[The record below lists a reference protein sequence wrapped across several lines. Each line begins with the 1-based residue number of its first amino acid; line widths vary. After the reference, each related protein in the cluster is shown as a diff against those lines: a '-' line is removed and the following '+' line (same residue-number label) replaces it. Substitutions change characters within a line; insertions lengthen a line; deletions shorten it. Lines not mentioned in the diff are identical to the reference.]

1 MKKSI
6 GRLIVKLNSEILE
19 FLPEQKKV
27 TNEVQLSSK
36 GVVIR
41 DSIKVK
47 KDALEEALSGLE
59 ARRDY
64 IIQESL
70 EKFVKMIKC
79 NITTAQ
85 KLLETET
92 DSVDVNEMEI
102 TNAKEE
108 AYKTVDEVLKNEDLA
123 EVEMR
128 KLTST
133 LANLAQDDFDKDNSE
148 NKDEENVKRELTAIG
163 SYQAERFQ
171 KMDKE
176 IKEKMKFYKDE
187 LLSKWIQQKE
197 ILDYQALKEI
207 RSEFEV
213 THKKLRFMV
222 NEWERRKYSDILSDY
237 LVDLIDIMFD
247 DYMVEFRKMDE
258 EKRTEAAVLRKKNIE
273 LEDYKREK
281 KRAIPS
287 WPKSL
292 TYTKFKP
299 DLLSW
304 DKEHHLSTGSVK
316 FGLLAEMLKTQGR
329 ITVYEQIQTRL
340 GKSRNDS
347 NIIPQVVTLL
357 DAINEETVY
366 NKLCSA
372 WDDFA
377 NLKKTKDESLNN
389 FFSRFETLQYSMNLA
404 DDAFVEQEPLEKG
417 KEFTYYEEREKMLSR
432 KVELNDKLKAVQLL
446 KALGVDENH
455 KRDILAKVNFNRE
468 PKQVYEDTKTAIRD
482 ICGETSRELE
492 KDLEKPDEV
501 NIVKPWQERKA
512 DFSGPRPHFSRS
524 RSRDDWRRNRSQE
537 RRPRSYSRDFDRS
550 RERSDSRGRS
560 RRRSVA
566 FQDKRRVPVEKV
578 RPDYHGEVN
587 AEESYVEPDD
597 DEDRFAAEETP
608 VVELAKDLDLAEEN
622 TNLKKKMKDLE
633 VKIDK
638 LELKETEPNKETD
651 EQVTKVLET
660 RLEKKRAKKEKIAD
674 EVEMFPKLGQQI
686 LFKERS
692 SDIWKSGKVVQTFKK
707 TSKYNAVRNIDV
719 EDEGRIQYDFG
730 RDIEVWK
737 ENLGDGENDDILESF
752 FLHEE
757 LSSVFPVQILPKR
770 DYHKPEI
777 QEAMQSE
784 ISRAKDFKAFEE
796 VDDVG
801 QRSIPIK
808 WVVSKQKEDGKNQ
821 PFKARRCIRGDLEKG
836 KENIRADSPTASK
849 ESLKL
854 ALAVAAN
861 EGFKVR
867 SADIKSA
874 YLQGRK
880 LERKIYVKPPTEAG
894 VEGKLWLL
902 LQGAYGILDGG
913 RLFYLQM
920 ADTLE
925 GLGCHRI
932 HSDGAFFTFV
942 KKGKLQGLVI
952 LNVDDLIIAGNE
964 RFEKEIV
971 TKLQE
976 VFKFSKVEEKSFTYC
991 GCRVNVNVDDGSIEL
1006 DQNAYVDSLE
1016 TIDHMEGEDGREL
1029 LEHEKKKVRAKVGEL
1044 LWLSLM
1050 TRPDLSYD
1058 INAIS
1063 SEISKA
1069 TVKTA
1074 KELNKIISRAKD
1086 AQNTIKFI
1094 KL

>member
-1 MKKSI
+1 MSKSGTSNGLKKSI

-47 KDALEEALSGLE
+47 KEALEEALSGLE
-59 ARRDY
+59 ARPDY

-92 DSVDVNEMEI
+92 DSVDGNEMEI

-171 KMDKE
+171 KMKKE

-372 WDDFA
+372 WDDIA

-560 RRRSVA
+560 
-566 FQDKRRVPVEKV
+566 KKILKLP
-578 RPDYHGEVN
+578 N
-587 AEESYVEPDD
+587 AGKSIELV
-597 DEDRFAAEETP
+597 ETP
-608 VVELAKDLDLAEEN
+608 GGHFIIPLCDVAEKKDAAIQE
-622 TNLKKKMKDLE
+622 NLKE
-633 VKIDK
+633 DK
-638 LELKETEPNKETD
+638 ADAVMLVLLDET
-651 EQVTKVLET
+651 
-660 RLEKKRAKKEKIAD
+660 
-674 EVEMFPKLGQQI
+674 
-686 LFKERS
+686 
-692 SDIWKSGKVVQTFKK
+692 
-707 TSKYNAVRNIDV
+707 
-719 EDEGRIQYDFG
+719 
-730 RDIEVWK
+730 
-737 ENLGDGENDDILESF
+737 
-752 FLHEE
+752 
-757 LSSVFPVQILPKR
+757 
-770 DYHKPEI
+770 
-777 QEAMQSE
+777 
-784 ISRAKDFKAFEE
+784 
-796 VDDVG
+796 DDVG
-801 QRSIPIK
+801 KLHDEIGHAAFVGLALTDDEKTQ
-808 WVVSKQKEDGKNQ
+808 VSKVHRYFGHRSGRRTWEM
-821 PFKARRCIRGDLEKG
+821 FAKAEKLKG
-836 KENIRADSPTASK
+836 KK
-849 ESLKL
+849 
-854 ALAVAAN
+854 
-861 EGFKVR
+861 
-867 SADIKSA
+867 
-874 YLQGRK
+874 
-880 LERKIYVKPPTEAG
+880 
-894 VEGKLWLL
+894 
-902 LQGAYGILDGG
+902 
-913 RLFYLQM
+913 
-920 ADTLE
+920 
-925 GLGCHRI
+925 
-932 HSDGAFFTFV
+932 
-942 KKGKLQGLVI
+942 
-952 LNVDDLIIAGNE
+952 
-964 RFEKEIV
+964 
-971 TKLQE
+971 QE
-976 VFKFSKVEEKSFTYC
+976 V
-991 GCRVNVNVDDGSIEL
+991 IEL
-1006 DQNAYVDSLE
+1006 
-1016 TIDHMEGEDGREL
+1016 IDRCKICSQM
-1029 LEHEKKKVRAKVGEL
+1029 KKAPPRPKVGLPVANDFNEVVG
-1044 LWLSLM
+1044 M
-1050 TRPDLSYD
+1050 DL
-1058 INAIS
+1058 
-1063 SEISKA
+1063 K
-1069 TVKTA
+1069 V
-1074 KELNKIISRAKD
+1074 LNKEK
-1086 AQNTIKFI
+1086 
-1094 KL
+1094 